1 MIISNFP
8 RPTLIHGQL
17 RVGIEAQ
24 IGDQAITV
32 NILDW
37 LSRTALELLGQGGLG
52 WSFDKLDSPEPNSLA
67 EYLKAFM

>member
-8 RPTLIHGQL
+8 RHILIHGQL

-52 WSFDKLDSPEPNSLA
+52 YSLDTLEKPIPNVFGDSIREML
-67 EYLKAFM
+67 